1 MKQNRIIAL
10 LLAAAMSLSLLC
22 GAAWGAQPENPG
34 DGSVSAAAEVAEPED
49 GGQDA
54 VQEQPEDA
62 EEPEEAGEPEE
73 IPEPDPEAS
82 DASVLPGAEQTPEP
96 EAASGSAES
105 EEPEEVSGNDEADE
119 AEAAEDASEEGEGL
133 LSQVNPAYENLIPP
147 EEQARAQSEAQA
159 EAQSGELTA
168 QGALKARTK
177 LSDAGADLRK
187 GMKRRKKVIKIA
199 YRCKSG
205 NPSATANSVFR
216 EAMKHT
222 GKPDEGDYL
231 YGQWKQWY
239 CFYRRKRSGKRYTY
253 RMSFYVTF
261 FTSAAQEKKTDAAV
275 KKILNKLALKQ
286 DSNKVKVSKIYNYL
300 CANVVY
306 DYAGAAQG
314 ERNLLC
320 HSAYAAAVKKKA
332 VCQGYAL
339 LFYRLMLEAG
349 VPARYITGK
358 GDGESHAWNIV
369 RLGGKYYN
377 ADATWDAGQKEKGK
391 YFDYYLR
398 SNANFSD
405 HVRYA
410 EYRSKAF
417 YKAYPMSAQDGN
429 FHIWEKDYT
438 VDVSPT
444 CTQTGSKSIHC
455 ADCGLHKNEKP
466 VPAAGHQW
474 LYAGEGYSQSRGCVV
489 EYYVC
494 SVCGQYGY
502 IERKQELAYA
512 AAQGTIRAQNVT
524 RSWSAKPQ
532 RFSLGARSSGGQLS
546 YASNQEAVQV
556 SASGRVTVSARY
568 AGRAVITIRA
578 AATQDQPEA
587 SRRVTVTVRPRAP
600 KLCRLRAAGRHALC
614 VKWKK
619 EASAAGYEVQYS
631 TDRHFRR
638 NVKRVKVERTARVT
652 LKGLKRGRRCY
663 VRVRSLTGGACSVWS
678 GKKSA
683 GVK

>member
-10 LLAAAMSLSLLC
+10 LLAVVMSLSLLC
-22 GAAWGAQPENPG
+22 GAAWGAQPEDPG
-34 DGSVSAAAEVAEPED
+34 DGSASAAAEVFEPED
-49 GGQDA
+49 A
-54 VQEQPEDA
+54 A
-62 EEPEEAGEPEE
+62 EPEE
-73 IPEPDPEAS
+73 IPEPVLEAS
-82 DASVLPGAEQTPEP
+82 DASVLPEAEQTPEP
-96 EAASGSAES
+96 EEAEEPGEAEES
-105 EEPEEVSGNDEADE
+105 EDP
-119 AEAAEDASEEGEGL
+119 SEEDEGL
-133 LSQVNPAYENLIPP
+133 LSQVNPAYEDLIPR
-147 EEQARAQSEAQA
+147 EELEQAQLQ
-159 EAQSGELTA
+159 AQSGALTA
-168 QGALKARTK
+168 QGKGKVRTK
-177 LSDAGADLRK
+177 LSDAGTDLRK
-187 GMKRRKKVIKIA
+187 GMKQRKKAISIA
-199 YRCKSG
+199 YQCKSG
-205 NPSATANSVFR
+205 DTRATAKSVFK

-231 YGQWKQWY
+231 YGQWKQWNCY
-239 CFYRRKRSGKRYTY
+239 YRRKRSGKRYTH
-253 RMSFYVTF
+253 RMTFYVTF
-261 FTSAAQEKKTDAAV
+261 FTSVAQEKKTDAAV
-275 KKILNKLALKQ
+275 KKILNKLALEK
-286 DSNKVKVSKIYNYL
+286 DSNRVKVSKIYNYL
-300 CANVVY
+300 CTNVVY
-306 DYAGAAQG
+306 DYAGVAQG
-314 ERNLLC
+314 VRNLTC

-339 LFYRLMLEAG
+339 LFYRLMMEAG
-349 VPARYITGK
+349 VPARYITGY
-358 GDGESHAWNIV
+358 GGGGSHAWNIV
-369 RLGGKYYN
+369 KLGGKYYN

-391 YFDYYLR
+391 YFNYYLR
-398 SNANFSD
+398 SDANFSD

-455 ADCGLHKNEKP
+455 ADCGLHKNETP

-474 LYAGEGYSQSRGCVV
+474 VYVGAGYNQSLGCDV
-489 EYYVC
+489 EYYMC
-494 SVCGQYGY
+494 SVCGKYGY
-502 IERKQELAYA
+502 IERREELAYA

-532 RFSLGARSSGGQLS
+532 SFSLGAKSSGGKLS
-546 YASNQEAVQV
+546 YESNQEAVQV
-556 SASGRVTVSARY
+556 SASGRVTISARY

-587 SRRVTVTVRPRAP
+587 ARRVTVTVRPHVP
-600 KLCRLRAAGRHALC
+600 KLRRVRAAGRHALC

-631 TDRHFRR
+631 TDRRFRR
-638 NVKRVKVERTARVT
+638 NVKRVKVEQTDRVT

-663 VRVRSLTGGACSVWS
+663 VRVRSLAAGACSGWS

-683 GVK
+683 RVK